1 MPRPRTGARSRV
13 GIALLLAGLA
23 TPLVALGTAST
34 SSVAAQGS
42 TGQGS
47 EGQRAPRDAVV
58 QTVKIGESVRGR
70 AILAHRLGEP
80 ADNGVPTVVL
90 IGAMHGNEQRT
101 RPALWSILDG
111 QPLIGAELWVIPTY
125 NPDGIAAGTRRNAH
139 GVDLNRNF
147 PYRWA
152 DLDGNYESGPRP
164 ASEPETRAVMRFL
177 ARVRPDR
184 ILSFHQPLHGVDT
197 DTKDRAFAER
207 VARILRLP
215 RKTFDCGGVCHGT
228 MTGWFNDRYAGSAL
242 TVELGPAPGEA
253 YLRDVLAPRILRAVG
268 VEPGA
273 YEWGPMPEPEPT
285 EEPTPTAEP
294 TLTAKPTPT
303 AEPTPAG

>member
-1 MPRPRTGARSRV
+1 MPRSRAGARSRV
-13 GIALLLAGLA
+13 GLAFLLAALA
-23 TPLVALGTAST
+23 APVLALGSQQV
-34 SSVAAQGS
+34 SVATQVPAARAQR
-42 TGQGS
+42 
-47 EGQRAPRDAVV
+47 EAVV

-70 AILAHRLGEP
+70 PILAHRLGEP

-111 QPLIGAELWVIPTY
+111 KPLIGAELWVIPTY

-152 DLDGNYESGPRP
+152 PLDGNYESGPRP

-268 VEPGA
+268 VEEGA
-273 YEWGPMPEPEPT
+273 YEWGPVPEPTEEPEPT
-285 EEPTPTAEP
+285 QEPTPTAEP
-294 TLTAKPTPT
+294 TATAGPTPG
-303 AEPTPAG
+303 EPTPGS

>member
-1 MPRPRTGARSRV
+1 MPRPRTGARGRV
-13 GIALLLAGLA
+13 GIAVLLAGLA

-34 SSVAAQGS
+34 SSVAAD
-42 TGQGS
+42 GS

-164 ASEPETRAVMRFL
+164 ASEPETRAVMLFL
-177 ARVRPDR
+177 ARVRG
-184 ILSFHQPLHGVDT
+184 QPGADPGGALAGRGGRESAAGHGVKLADIGGLGGCGHRHVGPAGWRVGSVNRVFSPLFQAWHSGAAT
-197 DTKDRAFAER
+197 ICAR
-207 VARILRLP
+207 VAAAALSSP
-215 RKTFDCGGVCHGT
+215 
-228 MTGWFNDRYAGSAL
+228 GSARR
-242 TVELGPAPGEA
+242 GASIWDRWPPA
-253 YLRDVLAPRILRAVG
+253 
-268 VEPGA
+268 
-273 YEWGPMPEPEPT
+273 
-285 EEPTPTAEP
+285 
-294 TLTAKPTPT
+294 
-303 AEPTPAG
+303 

>member
-1 MPRPRTGARSRV
+1 MSRTPSLGR
-13 GIALLLAGLA
+13 AGLGL
-23 TPLVALGTAST
+23 LVAALAS
-34 SSVAAQGS
+34 SLAALAAAPQPSVAV
-42 TGQGS
+42 QGS
-47 EGQRAPRDAVV
+47 EGQRAPRDAVA

-70 AILAHRLGEP
+70 PILAHRLGEP
-80 ADNGVPTVVL
+80 ADNGVPTIVL

-111 QPLIGAELWVIPTY
+111 EPLIGAELWVVPTY
-125 NPDGIAAGTRRNAH
+125 NPDGIAAGTRKNAR

-177 ARVRPDR
+177 GRVRPDR

-197 DTKDRAFAER
+197 DTKDPAFAER

-242 TVELGPAPGEA
+242 TVELGPAPGTA

-285 EEPTPTAEP
+285 ETPEPTAEPTPTAES
-294 TLTAKPTPT
+294 TH
-303 AEPTPAG
+303 GS

>member
-1 MPRPRTGARSRV
+1 MPRSRTGARGRV
-13 GIALLLAGLA
+13 GIACLLAGVA
-23 TPLVALGTAST
+23 TPFVALGTAPMP
-34 SSVAAQGS
+34 SVAAD
-42 TGQGS
+42 GS
-47 EGQRAPRDAVV
+47 EEERAIRGAVV

-90 IGAMHGNEQRT
+90 LGAMHGNEQRT

-111 QPLIGAELWVIPTY
+111 RPLIGAELWVVPTY
-125 NPDGIAAGTRRNAH
+125 NPDGIAAGTRRNAR

-242 TVELGPAPGEA
+242 TVELGPAPEPA

-268 VEPGA
+268 LEPGA

-285 EEPTPTAEP
+285 EEPEPEPTA
-294 TLTAKPTPT
+294 A
-303 AEPTPAG
+303 AEPAPAG

>member
-1 MPRPRTGARSRV
+1 MPRPRGRAR
-13 GIALLLAGLA
+13 AGLGLVVA
-23 TPLVALGTAST
+23 ALVTPLVGLGAAPT

-42 TGQGS
+42 EGS
-47 EGQRAPRDAVV
+47 AGQRAPREAVV

-70 AILAHRLGEP
+70 PILAHRLGEP

-101 RPALWSILDG
+101 RPALWSIMDG
-111 QPLIGAELWVIPTY
+111 KPVIGAELWVIPTY
-125 NPDGIAAGTRRNAH
+125 NPDGIAAGTRKNAR

-242 TVELGPAPGEA
+242 TVELGRAPGTA

-273 YEWGPMPEPEPT
+273 YELGPDPEPDPNPEPT
-285 EEPTPTAEP
+285 EEPEPEPSPTSTPTV
-294 TLTAKPTPT
+294 
-303 AEPTPAG
+303 EPTPDE